1 MTEPLDRDVVIRLL
15 DQLGGDQDADVLE
28 AARDLH
34 AQITAAGLNWDELL
48 MPDVD
53 TTMDSTETDE
63 TAVETDET
71 DETAVETDETDE
83 TAVETDETAVP
94 DHSDQD
100 GDDAAPS
107 AGKKGKNAE
116 TLALIEKLLAKPDR
130 SDALREELEDYK
142 EDIAQGEFNA
152 KDHQYVRALY
162 ARLAK

>member
-71 DETAVETDETDE
+71 AVS
-83 TAVETDETAVP
+83 

>member
-53 TTMDSTETDE
+53 TTMDST
-63 TAVETDET
+63 ET

-142 EDIAQGEFNA
+142 EDIAQGEFKA

>member
-53 TTMDSTETDE
+53 TTMDST
-63 TAVETDET
+63 
-71 DETAVETDETDE
+71 ETDE

>member
-1 MTEPLDRDVVIRLL
+1 MTEPLDRDEVIRLL

-71 DETAVETDETDE
+71 D
-83 TAVETDETAVP
+83 VP

>member
-1 MTEPLDRDVVIRLL
+1 MTEPLDRDEVIRLL

-71 DETAVETDETDE
+71 AVS
-83 TAVETDETAVP
+83 

-107 AGKKGKNAE
+107 AGKKGTNAE

>member
-53 TTMDSTETDE
+53 TTMDST
-63 TAVETDET
+63 
-71 DETAVETDETDE
+71 ETDE

-142 EDIAQGEFNA
+142 EDIAQGEFKA

>member
-71 DETAVETDETDE
+71 AVS
-83 TAVETDETAVP
+83 

-100 GDDAAPS
+100 GDDAGPS

>member
-1 MTEPLDRDVVIRLL
+1 M

-71 DETAVETDETDE
+71 AVS
-83 TAVETDETAVP
+83 

>member
-63 TAVETDET
+63 TV
-71 DETAVETDETDE
+71 
-83 TAVETDETAVP
+83 VETDETAVS

>member
-1 MTEPLDRDVVIRLL
+1 MTEPLDRDEVIRLL

-71 DETAVETDETDE
+71 AVS
-83 TAVETDETAVP
+83 

-130 SDALREELEDYK
+130 SDALREELEEYK

>member
-1 MTEPLDRDVVIRLL
+1 MTEPLDRDEVIRLL

-53 TTMDSTETDE
+53 TTMDST
-63 TAVETDET
+63 
-71 DETAVETDETDE
+71 ETDE

>member
-71 DETAVETDETDE
+71 
-83 TAVETDETAVP
+83 AVETDETAVS

>member
-1 MTEPLDRDVVIRLL
+1 MTEPLDRDEVIRLL

-53 TTMDSTETDE
+53 TTMDSTESDE

-71 DETAVETDETDE
+71 D
-83 TAVETDETAVP
+83 VP

-130 SDALREELEDYK
+130 SDALREELEEYK

>member
-71 DETAVETDETDE
+71 AVS
-83 TAVETDETAVP
+83 

-152 KDHQYVRALY
+152 KDHQ
-162 ARLAK
+162 